1 MCGITGIHGKQDRR
15 FIKTMNEKLIHRGP
29 DGFGVYSS
37 DIDDISIAM
46 RRLAIIDISGGNQP
60 FINERKGKALVY
72 NGEIF
77 NAEHIRKDLLRQGER
92 FETTNSDTEVLF
104 ILLQKYGIES
114 VTALNGMFA
123 FAYLDMQKKMVFLL
137 RDRLGIKPIYYTKQS
152 GYFAFAS
159 EIKSLISLPFVRK
172 DVNKRSVQSYLGLG
186 FVTDSL
192 SIYEGIY
199 SLDPGCCLSYNL
211 ETKEIKI
218 NRWWIPVKKNNFNIN
233 PKDWVAETQAKLEE
247 AVSSWS
253 CSDVG
258 ISASLSGGLDSATIV
273 SMAARQGRE
282 IETFSLGFN
291 DKQEKRLDELALARE
306 ISDKFGTQHNE
317 IILTAHDVAES
328 IIDIVKSL
336 EQPYAGG
343 IPSWFIYKAASQ
355 VNKVI
360 LTGVGGDELF
370 GNYGKWQTLRKKN
383 WLMQSTYERSITFQE
398 FNSKY
403 YSKISPGSK
412 LVDSVVC
419 EDIKSE
425 SLARSLYARFKQNN
439 SNDIRDSVLLLDIS
453 TQLPDEFLMM
463 TDRFSMAHS
472 IEARTPLLDN
482 RLIDL
487 VLSIPANQRVRE
499 QDPKSLLRMSVRN
512 ILPNSVLWAKKKG
525 FVIPFGSWIKRD
537 LKQFIDYYLSESK
550 LSAIGI
556 FSPRVRDEILMP
568 HYHGKVDN
576 GETIFKILML
586 QMWYSCVFEND
597 L

>member
-123 FAYLDMQKKMVFLL
+123 FAYLL

>member
-499 QDPKSLLRMSVRN
+499 QDV
-512 ILPNSVLWAKKKG
+512 G
-525 FVIPFGSWIKRD
+525 
-537 LKQFIDYYLSESK
+537 
-550 LSAIGI
+550 
-556 FSPRVRDEILMP
+556 
-568 HYHGKVDN
+568 
-576 GETIFKILML
+576 
-586 QMWYSCVFEND
+586 
-597 L
+597 